1 MFGYKEG
8 KREEKKRKYLCL
20 IGKERKNRKKS
31 VYFLLICSHK
41 IERERETKIMDRN
54 IIIKHE
60 ESNMSDPTFLVEIFL
75 FTSSQ
80 NDRNVKCGLI

>member
-41 IERERETKIMDRN
+41 IERERDKNNR
-54 IIIKHE
+54 
-60 ESNMSDPTFLVEIFL
+60 
-75 FTSSQ
+75 
-80 NDRNVKCGLI
+80 

>member
-31 VYFLLICSHK
+31 VYFLLMCSHK
-41 IERERETKIMDRN
+41 IERERDKN
-54 IIIKHE
+54 
-60 ESNMSDPTFLVEIFL
+60 NG
-75 FTSSQ
+75 Q
-80 NDRNVKCGLI
+80 KCNYKT